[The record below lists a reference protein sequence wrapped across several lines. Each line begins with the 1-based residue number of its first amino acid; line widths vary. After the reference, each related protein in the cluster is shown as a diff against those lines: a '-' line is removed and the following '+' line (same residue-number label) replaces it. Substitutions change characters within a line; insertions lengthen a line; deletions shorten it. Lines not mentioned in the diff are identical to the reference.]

1 MVRRMSTL
9 VAAMT
14 LAVFLAVS
22 LSSAQDMYKKEGDKK
37 EGDKKAMTKEGA
49 KLREFSCGDKCGYS
63 VRSRDEAEVL
73 DAAKQHVKKHHSDMA
88 MSEKDIKGMIK
99 DAK

>member
-9 VAAMT
+9 VAAIT
-14 LAVFLAVS
+14 LVLFLAVS
-22 LSSAQDMYKKEGDKK
+22 LSQAQEMKKK
-37 EGDKKAMTKEGA
+37 EGDKKAMMKEGA
-49 KLREFSCGDKCGYS
+49 TLKEFSCGDECGYS

-73 DAAKQHVKKHHSDMA
+73 DAAKHHVKKHHGNMK
-88 MSEKDIKGMIK
+88 MSEKDLKGMVK